1 MNYLIYSVED
11 DSNIGRII
19 NISLSKQGF
28 NIRTFANGKDFY
40 DAFNKEVPNLILLDM
55 MLPDMSGKDILKF
68 VRSNKAFRD
77 VAIIIISA
85 NSMTIDKVDGLDLGA
100 DDYIAKPFDIL
111 ELISRVNVQYRRY
124 LEKEEKITIRNL
136 SIEPNKMEVRRD
148 GQLIYL
154 TKKEFDVL
162 MMLINAK
169 GNVVTREN
177 ILNKLWGLNAE
188 LESRTV
194 DMHVK
199 ALRKKLSEDLI
210 MTVYGTGYKVML

>member
-77 VAIIIISA
+77 VSIIIISA